1 MKFFTY
7 RVEGKNGIHAR
18 PAGALVNAAKSFHSD
33 ITIKKG
39 DRDADAKRLFSV
51 MSLGAREGDEL
62 SFFINGID
70 EAEAAAALEDTL
82 RRAFENER
90 E

>member
-18 PAGALVNAAKSFHSD
+18 P
-33 ITIKKG
+33 IKKG

-62 SFFINGID
+62 SFFINGVD